1 MSVAPVLTLDGP
13 GGAGKGT
20 VARAAAG
27 ALGWHLLDSGA
38 IYRLLALAAERAGVD
53 VEDVPGLLALARDMA
68 IAFRPRA
75 DGGTEVLLDGDEVG
89 AAIRREACGERA
101 SRLAVLP
108 AVREALLARQR
119 DFREPPGLVA
129 DGRDMGTVVFPD
141 AEVKIYLTASAEER
155 ARRRHKQLKEQG
167 LGGNLT
173 DLLKE
178 IAARDR
184 RDATREVAP
193 LVPAEDAVTIDTTGV
208 PVDTVVAQVMSQV
221 RRRLGR

>member
-1 MSVAPVLTLDGP
+1 MTPAPVLTLDGP

-20 VARAAAG
+20 VARAVARE
-27 ALGWHLLDSGA
+27 LGWHLLDSGA

-53 VEDVPGLLALARDMA
+53 VDDVPGLLRVARGMRLE
-68 IAFRPRA
+68 FRPRA
-75 DGGTEVLLDGDEVG
+75 DGGTEVRLDGEEVSTE
-89 AAIRREACGERA
+89 IRSEACGERA

-141 AEVKIYLTASAEER
+141 AEVKVFLTASAEER

-173 DLLKE
+173 DLLRE
-178 IAARDR
+178 ITARDE
-184 RDATREVAP
+184 RDANREVAP
-193 LVPAEDAVTIDTTGV
+193 LVPAGDAVTIDTTGV
-208 PVDTVVAQVMSQV
+208 PVESVVAQVMSRV
-221 RRRLGR
+221 RERLGR

>member
-1 MSVAPVLTLDGP
+1 MTPAPVLTLDGP

-20 VARAAAG
+20 VARAVARE
-27 ALGWHLLDSGA
+27 LGWHLLDSGA
-38 IYRLLALAAERAGVD
+38 IYRLLALAAERAGVAVD
-53 VEDVPGLLALARDMA
+53 DVPGLLRVARGMRLE
-68 IAFRPRA
+68 FRPRA
-75 DGGTEVLLDGDEVG
+75 DGGTEVRLDGEEVSTE
-89 AAIRREACGERA
+89 IRSEACGERA

-141 AEVKIYLTASAEER
+141 AEVKVFLTASAEER

-173 DLLKE
+173 DLLRE
-178 IAARDR
+178 ITARDE
-184 RDATREVAP
+184 RDANREVAP
-193 LVPAEDAVTIDTTGV
+193 LVPAGDAVTIDTTGV
-208 PVDTVVAQVMSQV
+208 PVESVVAQVMSRV
-221 RRRLGR
+221 RERLGR

>member
-1 MSVAPVLTLDGP
+1 MSAAPVLTLDGP

-20 VARAAAG
+20 VARAVARE
-27 ALGWHLLDSGA
+27 LGWHLLDSGA

-53 VEDVPGLLALARDMA
+53 VDNVPGLLGVAARMR
-68 IAFRPRA
+68 IGFRPGP
-75 DGGTEVLLDGDEVG
+75 GGGREVLLDGDEVS
-89 AAIRREACGERA
+89 ADIRSETCGERA

-108 AVREALLARQR
+108 AVRAALLARQR

-155 ARRRHKQLKEQG
+155 ARRRYKQLKEQG

-173 DLLKE
+173 DLLQE
-178 IAARDR
+178 IAARDE

-193 LVPAEDAVTIDTTGV
+193 LVPAEDAVTIDTTGM
-208 PVDTVVAQVMSQV
+208 PVAAVVARVMSQV